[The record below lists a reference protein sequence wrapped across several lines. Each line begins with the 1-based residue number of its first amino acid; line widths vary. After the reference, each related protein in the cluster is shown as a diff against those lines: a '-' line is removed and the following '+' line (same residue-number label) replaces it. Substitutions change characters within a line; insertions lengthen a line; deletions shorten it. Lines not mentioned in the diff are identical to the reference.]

1 MSFIIKY
8 HFLYNMTSA
17 IIETCPDGTDVKM
30 NKGDRKMKVLILG
43 GVAAGTKVAAKL
55 LREDRSCE
63 VTILTKGKDI
73 SYAGCGLPYYVGDV
87 IHGKEQLIVNT
98 PEKYARLTGAAVLT
112 ETEAVAVKPEE
123 HKVEAKDLKT
133 GEVKEYSYDK
143 LVIATGASPF
153 VPDIPGLH
161 LKNVFTMRTPDDA
174 IALREAVEAG
184 EIKRA
189 VVAGGG
195 FIGLEVAENLA
206 LKGVKVSVIDFAP
219 HILPNFLD
227 PEMSEFVENKM
238 AEEGIMPMTGV
249 ALEGVLGTEKVEKVQ
264 TSKRAMKADA
274 LVLAIGIRP
283 NTAFLEGS
291 GIEMFKG
298 TILTDKYLQTNIADI
313 YAAGDCAM
321 VTNRETGKPAWSPMG
336 STANIAGRILAKNIA
351 GGKVEYPG
359 VLGTGVAKL
368 PGGLNTGRTGLTE
381 TAAKAEGYDTVSV
394 ITVVDD
400 KAHYYPGAGSFIIK
414 LTADKAARKLLGVQV
429 LGTGAV
435 DKVTDIGVTA
445 ISLGATVDQLASMDF
460 AYAPPFSTAIHPFAH
475 SINILMNKM
484 DGALESISP
493 SEYGDGACEGYEI
506 IDCALAP
513 ALEGKKYLDL
523 TAINGEVDGL
533 GKEDKLLLVCTKGK
547 RAYLTQNRLKYY
559 GYTNTKVLE
568 GGTTFTEI
576 ETEEEE

>member
-1 MSFIIKY
+1 
-8 HFLYNMTSA
+8 
-17 IIETCPDGTDVKM
+17 
-30 NKGDRKMKVLILG
+30 MKVLVLG

-55 LREDRSCE
+55 MREDRSCE
-63 VTILTKGKDI
+63 VTVLTKGKDI
-73 SYAGCGLPYYVGDV
+73 SYAGCGLPYYVGGV
-87 IHGKEQLIVNT
+87 IQEKSELIVNT
-98 PEKYARLTGAAVLT
+98 PEKFAALTGAMVRT
-112 ETEAVAVKPEE
+112 GTEAVAVHPDK
-123 HKVEAKDLKT
+123 HVVEAKDLKS
-133 GEVKEYSYDK
+133 GEVTEYGYDK

-153 VPDIPGLH
+153 VPPIQGLD
-161 LKNVFTMRTPDDA
+161 LKNVFVMRTPDDA
-174 IALREAVEAG
+174 IGLREAVEAG

-206 LKGVKVSVIDFAP
+206 AKGVKTTVIDFAP
-219 HILPNFLD
+219 HVLPNFLD
-227 PEMSEFVENKM
+227 PELSEYVENKM

-249 ALEGVLGTEKVEKVQ
+249 SLEGVEGDGKVEKVL
-264 TSKRAMKADA
+264 TSKRGMKADA

-298 TILTDKYLQTNIADI
+298 TILTDQYLRTNVPDV

-321 VTNRETGKPAWSPMG
+321 VTNRQTGKAVWSPMG
-336 STANIAGRILAKNIA
+336 STANIAGRILAKDIA
-351 GGKVEYPG
+351 GKEIAYPG

-381 TAAKAEGYDTVSV
+381 TAAKAEGYDVETV

-400 KAHYYPGAGSFIIK
+400 KAHYYPGAGIFIVK
-414 LTADKAARKLLGVQV
+414 LTADKATRKLLGVQV

-445 ISLGATVDQLASMDF
+445 ISLGATVDQLAAMDF

-475 SINILMNKM
+475 SVNILMNKLDGELESFTPAEYA
-484 DGALESISP
+484 DGA
-493 SEYGDGACEGYEI
+493 AEGYEI
-506 IDCALAP
+506 IDCAINPSLP
-513 ALEGKKYLDL
+513 GKKHVDL
-523 TAINGEVDGL
+523 TKVNGEVPGL
-533 GKEDKLLLVCTKGK
+533 AKDAKLLLVCAKGK
-547 RAYLTQNRLKYY
+547 RAYLTQNRLKFY
-559 GYTNTKVLE
+559 GYTNTRVLE

-576 ETEEEE
+576 EE

>member
-1 MSFIIKY
+1 
-8 HFLYNMTSA
+8 
-17 IIETCPDGTDVKM
+17 
-30 NKGDRKMKVLILG
+30 MKVLVLG

-55 LREDRSCE
+55 MREDRSCE
-63 VTILTKGKDI
+63 VTVLTKGKDI

-87 IHGKEQLIVNT
+87 IHEKSQLIVNT
-98 PEKYARLTGAAVLT
+98 PEKYANLTGAKVLT
-112 ETEAVAVKPEE
+112 ETEAIAVKPQE
-123 HKVEAKDLKT
+123 HKVEAKDLKS
-133 GEVKEYSYDK
+133 GEVKEYTYDK

-153 VPDIPGLH
+153 VPQIPGLD
-161 LKNVFTMRTPDDA
+161 LKNVFVMRTPDDA

-184 EIKRA
+184 GIRRA

-206 LKGVKVSVIDFAP
+206 AKGVRVSVIDFAP
-219 HILPNFLD
+219 HVLPNFLD
-227 PEMSEFVENKM
+227 PEMSEYVENKM
-238 AEEGIMPMTGV
+238 AEEGIMPMTGI
-249 ALEGVLGTEKVEKVQ
+249 ALEGVIGTGKVEKVQ

-298 TILTDKYLQTNIADI
+298 TILTDKYLKTNVEDI

-336 STANIAGRILAKNIA
+336 STANIAGRILAKNLA
-351 GGKVEYPG
+351 GAQIEYPG

-368 PGGLNTGRTGLTE
+368 PGGINTGRTGLTE
-381 TAAKAEGYDTVSV
+381 TAAKAEGYDVVTV
-394 ITVVDD
+394 IDVVDD

-414 LTADKAARKLLGVQV
+414 LTADKESRKLLGVQV
-429 LGTGAV
+429 IGTGAV

-445 ISLGATVDQLASMDF
+445 ISLGATVDQLAAMDF
-460 AYAPPFSTAIHPFAH
+460 AYAPPFSTAIHPFAQ

-484 DGALESISP
+484 DGTLDSITP
-493 SEYGDGACEGYEI
+493 VEFAEGAAEGYEI

-513 ALEGKKYLDL
+513 SLEGKRYLSPTDV
-523 TAINGEVDGL
+523 NGEVEGL
-533 GKEDKLLLVCTKGK
+533 GKEDKLLLICAKGK

-576 ETEEEE
+576 DTDEE

>member
-1 MSFIIKY
+1 
-8 HFLYNMTSA
+8 
-17 IIETCPDGTDVKM
+17 M
-30 NKGDRKMKVLILG
+30 NVLVLG

-55 LREDRSCE
+55 LREDRSCS
-63 VTILTKGKDI
+63 VTVLTKGKDI

-87 IHGKEQLIVNT
+87 IHEKSELIVNT
-98 PEKYARLTGAAVLT
+98 PEKFAKLTGAQVKT
-112 ETEAVAVKPEE
+112 ETEAVAVYPDR
-123 HKVEAKDLKT
+123 HVVEAKDLKT
-133 GEVKEYSYDK
+133 GETAEYSYDK

-153 VPDIPGLH
+153 VPPIQGLD
-161 LKNVFTMRTPDDA
+161 LKNVFVMRTPDDA
-174 IALREAVEAG
+174 IGLRAAVEAG

-206 LKGVKVSVIDFAP
+206 AKGVRTTVIDFAP
-219 HILPNFLD
+219 HVLPNFLD
-227 PEMSEFVENKM
+227 PELSEFVENKM
-238 AEEGIMPMTGV
+238 AGEGIMPMTGV
-249 ALEGVLGTEKVEKVQ
+249 SLEGVEGNGKVEKVL
-264 TSKRAMKADA
+264 TSKRGLKADA

-298 TILTDKYLQTNIADI
+298 TILTDEYMRTNVADI

-321 VTNRETGKPAWSPMG
+321 VRNRQTGKPAWSPMG
-336 STANIAGRILAKNIA
+336 STANIAGRILAENL
-351 GGKVEYPG
+351 GGKSIEYPG

-381 TAAKAEGYDTVSV
+381 TAAKAEGYDVETV

-414 LTADKAARKLLGVQV
+414 LTADKATRKLLGVQV
-429 LGTGAV
+429 LGSGAV
-435 DKVTDIGVTA
+435 DKITDIGVTA
-445 ISLGATVDQLASMDF
+445 ISLGATVDQLAAMDF

-475 SINILMNKM
+475 SVNVLMNKL
-484 DGALESISP
+484 DGALESVTP
-493 SEYGDGACEGYEI
+493 AAYADGAAEDCEM

-513 ALEGKKYLDL
+513 SLPGKKYLDL
-523 TAINGEVDGL
+523 TTISGEVPGL
-533 GKEDKLLLVCTKGK
+533 SKDAKLLLVCAKGK
-547 RAYLTQNRLKYY
+547 RAYLTQNRLKFY

-576 ETEEEE
+576 ETDEE

>member
-1 MSFIIKY
+1 
-8 HFLYNMTSA
+8 
-17 IIETCPDGTDVKM
+17 
-30 NKGDRKMKVLILG
+30 MKVLILG

-55 LREDRSCE
+55 MREDRSCE

-87 IHGKEQLIVNT
+87 IHDKGQLIVNT
-98 PEKYARLTGAAVLT
+98 PQKYEKLTGTKVLT
-112 ETEAVAVKPEE
+112 ETEAIAVDPKE
-123 HKVEAKDLKT
+123 HRVQAKDLKS
-133 GEVKEYSYDK
+133 GEVEEYTYDK

-153 VPDIPGLH
+153 VPEIPGLN
-161 LKNVFTMRTPDDA
+161 LKNVFVMRTPDDA
-174 IALREAVEAG
+174 IALREAVESG

-206 LKGVKVSVIDFAP
+206 AKGVKVSVIDFAP
-219 HILPNFLD
+219 HVLPNFLD
-227 PEMSEFVENKM
+227 PEMSEYVENKM

-249 ALEGVLGTEKVEKVQ
+249 ALEGMIGTEKVEKVQ
-264 TSKRAMKADA
+264 TSKRTMKADA

-298 TILTDKYLQTNIADI
+298 TILTDKYLKTNVEDI

-321 VTNRETGKPAWSPMG
+321 VTNRETGKPAWFPMG
-336 STANIAGRILAKNIA
+336 STANIAGRILAKNVA
-351 GGKVEYPG
+351 GAQIEYLG

-368 PGGLNTGRTGLTE
+368 PGGINTGRTGLTE
-381 TAAKAEGYDTVSV
+381 TAAKAEGYDVVTV
-394 ITVVDD
+394 IDVVDD
-400 KAHYYPGAGSFIIK
+400 KAHYYPGADSFIIK
-414 LTADKAARKLLGVQV
+414 LTADKASRKLLGVQV
-429 LGTGAV
+429 LGKGAV

-445 ISLGATVDQLASMDF
+445 ISLGATVDQLAAMDF
-460 AYAPPFSTAIHPFAH
+460 AYAPPFSTAIHPFAQ

-484 DGALESISP
+484 DGTMDSMTPVEFAE
-493 SEYGDGACEGYEI
+493 GAAEGYEI

-513 ALEGKKYLDL
+513 TLAGKRFLAPTDV
-523 TAINGEVDGL
+523 NGEVDGL
-533 GKEDKLLLVCTKGK
+533 GKEDKLLLICTKGK

-576 ETEEEE
+576 DTDED

>member
-1 MSFIIKY
+1 M
-8 HFLYNMTSA
+8 
-17 IIETCPDGTDVKM
+17 
-30 NKGDRKMKVLILG
+30 RVLILG

-87 IHGKEQLIVNT
+87 IHEKSQLIVNT
-98 PEKYARLTGAAVLT
+98 PEKYEKLTGARVLT
-112 ETEAVAVKPEE
+112 QTEAVAVRPGE
-123 HKVEAKDLKT
+123 HKVEAKDLQT

-153 VPDIPGLH
+153 VPPIEGLN
-161 LKNVFTMRTPDDA
+161 LKNVFVMRTPDDA

-195 FIGLEVAENLA
+195 FIGLEMAENLA
-206 LKGVKVSVIDFAP
+206 AKGVKVSVIDFAP
-219 HILPNFLD
+219 HVLPNFLD
-227 PEMSEFVENKM
+227 PEMSEYVENKM

-274 LVLAIGIRP
+274 LILAIGIRP

-298 TILTDKYLQTNIADI
+298 TILTDKYLKTNVEDV

-321 VTNRETGKPAWSPMG
+321 VTNRQSGKPAWSPMG
-336 STANIAGRILAKNIA
+336 STANIAGRILAKNLA
-351 GGKVEYPG
+351 GGQIEYPG
-359 VLGTGVAKL
+359 VLGTGVARL

-381 TAAKAEGYDTVSV
+381 TAARSEGYDVISV

-414 LTADKAARKLLGVQV
+414 LTADRTSRKLLGVQV

-445 ISLGATVDQLASMDF
+445 ISMGATVDQLASMDF

-484 DGALESISP
+484 DGTMDSMTPA
-493 SEYGDGACEGYEI
+493 EYAAGKADDYEI

-513 ALEGKKYLDL
+513 TLEGKRYLDL
-523 TAINGEVDGL
+523 TKIQGEVEGL
-533 GKEDKLLLVCTKGK
+533 GKTDPLLLVCAKGK

-559 GYTNTKVLE
+559 GYTNTRVLE
-568 GGTTFTEI
+568 GGMTFTEI
-576 ETEEEE
+576 EEEE

>member
-1 MSFIIKY
+1 
-8 HFLYNMTSA
+8 
-17 IIETCPDGTDVKM
+17 
-30 NKGDRKMKVLILG
+30 MKVLVLG
-43 GVAAGTKVAAKL
+43 GVAAGTKVAAKV
-55 LREDRSCE
+55 LREDRSAE
-63 VTILTKGKDI
+63 VTIITKGKDI

-87 IHGKEQLIVNT
+87 IHERSQLIVNT
-98 PEKYARLTGAAVLT
+98 PEKYEKLTGAKVLT
-112 ETEAVAVKPEE
+112 LTEAVAVKPED
-123 HKVEAKDLKT
+123 HKVEAKDLQT
-133 GEVKEYSYDK
+133 GEVKEYDYDK

-153 VPDIPGLH
+153 VPDIPGLD
-161 LKNVFTMRTPDDA
+161 LKNVYMMRTPDDA

-206 LKGVKVSVIDFAP
+206 AKGVRVSVIDFAP
-219 HILPNFLD
+219 HVLPNFLD
-227 PEMSEFVENKM
+227 PELSEYVENRM
-238 AEEGIMPMTGV
+238 ADEGIMPMTGIS
-249 ALEGVLGTEKVEKVQ
+249 LEGVIGTEKVEKVQ

-283 NTAFLEGS
+283 NTAFLEGT

-298 TILTDKYLQTNIADI
+298 TILTDKYLQTNVEDI

-336 STANIAGRILAKNIA
+336 STANIAGRILAKNLA
-351 GGKVEYPG
+351 GAQIEYPG

-368 PGGLNTGRTGLTE
+368 PGGLNVGRTGLTE
-381 TAAKAEGYDTVSV
+381 TAAKAEGYDVVSV

-400 KAHYYPGAGSFIIK
+400 KAHYYPGAGIFIIK
-414 LTADKAARKLLGVQV
+414 LTADKASRKLLGVQV

-435 DKVTDIGVTA
+435 DKVADIGVTA

-460 AYAPPFSTAIHPFAH
+460 AYAPPFSTAIHPIAH

-484 DGALESISP
+484 DGVLESFTPI
-493 SEYGDGACEGYEI
+493 EFAEGAADDYEI
-506 IDCALAP
+506 IDCGLQP
-513 ALEGKKYLDL
+513 SLHSKKYLDL
-523 TAINGEVDGL
+523 TAINGEVEGL
-533 GKEDKLLLVCTKGK
+533 AKDAKLLLICAKGK

-568 GGTTFTEI
+568 GGMTFTEI
-576 ETEEEE
+576 EDE

>member
-1 MSFIIKY
+1 M
-8 HFLYNMTSA
+8 
-17 IIETCPDGTDVKM
+17 
-30 NKGDRKMKVLILG
+30 RVLILG

-87 IHGKEQLIVNT
+87 IHEKSQLIVNT
-98 PEKYARLTGAAVLT
+98 PEKYEKLTGARVLT
-112 ETEAVAVKPEE
+112 QTEAVAVRPGE
-123 HKVEAKDLKT
+123 HKVEAKDLQT

-153 VPDIPGLH
+153 VPPIEGLN
-161 LKNVFTMRTPDDA
+161 LKNVFVMRTPDDA

-206 LKGVKVSVIDFAP
+206 AKGVKVSVIDFAP
-219 HILPNFLD
+219 HVLPNFLD
-227 PEMSEFVENKM
+227 PEMSEYVENKM

-274 LVLAIGIRP
+274 LILAIGIRP

-298 TILTDKYLQTNIADI
+298 TILTDKYLKTNVEDI

-321 VTNRETGKPAWSPMG
+321 VTNRQSGKPAWSPMG
-336 STANIAGRILAKNIA
+336 STANIAGRILAKNLA
-351 GGKVEYPG
+351 GGQIEYPG

-381 TAAKAEGYDTVSV
+381 TAARAEGYDVISV

-414 LTADKAARKLLGVQV
+414 LTADRTSRKLLGVQV

-445 ISLGATVDQLASMDF
+445 ISMGATVDQLASMDF

-484 DGALESISP
+484 DGTMDSMTPA
-493 SEYGDGACEGYEI
+493 EYAAGKADDYEI

-513 ALEGKKYLDL
+513 TLEGKRYLNL
-523 TAINGEVDGL
+523 TKIQGEVEGL
-533 GKEDKLLLVCTKGK
+533 GKTDPLLLVCAKGK

-559 GYTNTKVLE
+559 GYTNTRVLE
-568 GGTTFTEI
+568 GGMTFTEI
-576 ETEEEE
+576 EEEE